1 MEDRP
6 SVPMIVEIDDMT
18 DLNPLILGLAS
29 MLALKLIAKAKRGA
43 IGGMPPVPPCGNM
56 CG

>member
-1 MEDRP
+1 MEDRA
-6 SVPMIVEIDDMT
+6 SVPMVVEIDDMT

-29 MLALKLIAKAKRGA
+29 MLALRLIAKAKRSAMEGV
-43 IGGMPPVPPCGNM
+43 PPVPPCGKM